1 MLDESATSV
10 DPKGLGRVLL
20 VVSILFLILTAIIV
34 ILRCVVRL
42 KYRLFGIDDGLMLIG
57 WILHVVFTAAGLR
70 AIYAGVGTK
79 DKDLNAYLQVDGRKW
94 MWIGQLIYSFSLT
107 PLKSSICVT
116 LLRIAVTK
124 THRIIVWATLVFTI
138 ITMMYSTIGTFFACM
153 PISANWTDREK
164 CSLPFLISLG
174 YVVSI
179 SAVISDWICAI
190 LPIFML
196 YKSHMRKATK
206 VSVSIILGLA
216 ALASLCTIVRLPY
229 LSAFSHPDNYLYNV
243 GNIVLWSTLESGI
256 GIIAGSLPSLRKL
269 VSSHFHFDSSTGSSP
284 AHITPF
290 SGTSRAVI
298 TSQSVSAARRTHRG
312 EVGDNWE
319 QLDDVAEGTSS
330 PKIYVKVDLEMQS
343 LERPETSRESHGS
356 REDLLDFEW
365 DNSTEKFDQPCV
377 SRFYML
383 VNTSLA
389 SIMLSF
395 LRSSGPARTQNAQ
408 NNPILYEG
416 GKSSVTFS
424 GPGSK
429 YIMTHRIPPTNK
441 ENGVSIIAPP
451 FHYHIYQDEFFR
463 VQSGKGNFYR
473 GLDAKPFAVL
483 SDDPDGQATASVK
496 AGYFH
501 RFENATEDRDLVVDI
516 HLTPESYEN
525 EQQFFRNFFGY
536 LDDCKASGSAPSIF
550 QLLVFLHSAD
560 TPLVIPIPWEFFGR
574 VVSRILLTTAAYW
587 GRFVLG
593 YKQTYPEYY
602 DAKKSI

>member
-34 ILRCVVRL
+34 ILRCVIRL
-42 KYRLFGIDDGLMLIG
+42 KYRLFGIDDGLMLVG

-79 DKDLNAYLQVDGRKW
+79 DKDLNAYLQVDGRKVLDLEY
-94 MWIGQLIYSFSLT
+94 QLNTSAN
-107 PLKSSICVT
+107 KDESSICVT

-138 ITMMYSTIGTFFACM
+138 ITMMYNTIGTFFACM

-319 QLDDVAEGTSS
+319 QLDDVVEGTSS
-330 PKIYVKVDLEMQS
+330 QKIYVKVDLEMQS

-356 REDLLDFEW
+356 REDLLDYKW
-365 DNSTEKFDQPCV
+365 DNSTEKLAQPCV
-377 SRFYML
+377 SKPYVL
-383 VNTSLA
+383 VK
-389 SIMLSF
+389 
-395 LRSSGPARTQNAQ
+395 RW
-408 NNPILYEG
+408 
-416 GKSSVTFS
+416 
-424 GPGSK
+424 
-429 YIMTHRIPPTNK
+429 
-441 ENGVSIIAPP
+441 
-451 FHYHIYQDEFFR
+451 
-463 VQSGKGNFYR
+463 VQ
-473 GLDAKPFAVL
+473 
-483 SDDPDGQATASVK
+483 
-496 AGYFH
+496 
-501 RFENATEDRDLVVDI
+501 
-516 HLTPESYEN
+516 
-525 EQQFFRNFFGY
+525 
-536 LDDCKASGSAPSIF
+536 C
-550 QLLVFLHSAD
+550 
-560 TPLVIPIPWEFFGR
+560 
-574 VVSRILLTTAAYW
+574 
-587 GRFVLG
+587 
-593 YKQTYPEYY
+593 
-602 DAKKSI
+602 

>member
-1 MLDESATSV
+1 MPALRCLFSYLFLRLREWVQHLIAIMLDESLRTV
-10 DPKGLGRVLL
+10 DPKGLALVLL
-20 VVSILFLILTAIIV
+20 VVSIFFLIPTGIVV
-34 ILRCVVRL
+34 ILRCFVRL

-57 WILHVVFTAAGLR
+57 WILHVVFSVVGVR
-70 AIYAGVGTK
+70 AIYAGLGTK
-79 DKDLNAYLQVDGRKW
+79 DEHLNAYLQVDGRKW
-94 MWIGQLIYSFSLT
+94 VWIGQVFYSLSLT
-107 PLKSSICVT
+107 PIKASICVT

-124 THRIIVWATLVFTI
+124 THRIIVWATLIFTI
-138 ITMMYSTIGTFFACM
+138 VTMLYHTIGTFFACM
-153 PISANWTDREK
+153 PITANWDDRTK
-164 CSLPFLISLG
+164 CSLPFLMSVGYMVSL
-174 YVVSI
+174 
-179 SAVISDWICAI
+179 SAVVSDWICAI

-206 VSVSIILGLA
+206 VSVSIILGLGI
-216 ALASLCTIVRLPY
+216 LASLCTIIRLPY
-229 LSAFSHPDNYLYNV
+229 LKAFSHPEDYLYHV
-243 GNIVLWSTLESGI
+243 ANIVLWSTLESGI
-256 GIIAGSLPSLRKL
+256 GIIAGCLPSLRKL
-269 VSSHFHFDSSTGSSP
+269 VSSRFHFDSSTGSSP
-284 AHITPF
+284 THITPF

-298 TSQSVSAARRTHRG
+298 TSQSVPAARRTHRG

-319 QLDDVAEGTSS
+319 QLDDVEGTSS
-330 PKIYVKVDLEMQS
+330 QKIYVKVDLEMQS

-356 REDLLDFEW
+356 REDL
-365 DNSTEKFDQPCV
+365 NITV
-377 SRFYML
+377 
-383 VNTSLA
+383 A
-389 SIMLSF
+389 SNMLSF

-429 YIMTHRIPPTNK
+429 YIMTHRIPPTDK

-463 VQSGKGNFYR
+463 VQSGIGNFYR
-473 GLDAKPFAVL
+473 GLDSKPFAVL

-501 RFENATEDRDLVVDI
+501 RFENAAKDRDLVVDI

-536 LDDCKASGSAPSIF
+536 LDDCKVSGSAPSIF

-560 TPLVIPIPWEFFGR
+560 TPLVIPIPWEFLGR

-602 DAKKSI
+602 DAKKTI